1 MIIDIIII
9 VLAIIAIVIGW
20 RKGLIVQ
27 LLQLIGLY
35 AAILF
40 ASDCADSVGEYFTSD
55 PRIRY
60 LVGFA
65 VIVIGTFIF
74 VWIIAPLFRKLLF
87 FDILKRLDSLL
98 GLSLAL
104 VATFIVTSV
113 GCSLFESVNIGEMRP
128 DKVLELGAQGLN
140 HDNIEEYAEML
151 ESRDSR
157 LRDYFEPNYIAYETL
172 DESKFFN
179 TMAAFGESI
188 CPELK
193 DIQED
198 ILEWAITV
206 KSNYGSDN

>member
-27 LLQLIGLY
+27 LLQLICLY

-87 FDILKRLDSLL
+87 FDILKR
-98 GLSLAL
+98 
-104 VATFIVTSV
+104 
-113 GCSLFESVNIGEMRP
+113 
-128 DKVLELGAQGLN
+128 
-140 HDNIEEYAEML
+140 
-151 ESRDSR
+151 
-157 LRDYFEPNYIAYETL
+157 
-172 DESKFFN
+172 
-179 TMAAFGESI
+179 
-188 CPELK
+188 
-193 DIQED
+193 
-198 ILEWAITV
+198 
-206 KSNYGSDN
+206 